1 MAEMT
6 KKRRLETY
14 ALLVLLVFL
23 AYVFYVDRGREAVF
37 MGLGTSDAPFRPL
50 EVSDP
55 ALRLDLL
62 NRMQHE
68 EYKGEHRNIFAA
80 ARPPAP
86 VSHVPK
92 SPPII
97 APPIPRPS
105 GPPPLVVPATLF
117 GIVTE
122 VATGQRKAVFS
133 GAENDVFVV
142 PEGGT
147 LMGQYRVDKIG
158 ANSVEVEEISTGRKA
173 TLILATP
180 AESSSLLQAQS

>member
-1 MAEMT
+1 MAETT

-14 ALLVLLVFL
+14 ALLVLLVLL
-23 AYVFYVDRGREAVF
+23 AFVFYVDRGRESGF
-37 MGLGTSDAPFRPL
+37 MGLSTSDAPFRPL
-50 EVSDP
+50 DVSDP

-68 EYKGEHRNIFAA
+68 DYKGEHRNIFAA
-80 ARPPAP
+80 AALPAP

-92 SPPII
+92 APPII
-97 APPIPRPS
+97 APPVPQPS
-105 GPPPLVVPATLF
+105 GPPPLVVPATLY
-117 GIVTE
+117 GIVVE

-133 GAENDVFVV
+133 GSENDVFVV

-158 ANSVEVEEISTGRKA
+158 ANSVEVEEISTGRKT
-173 TLILATP
+173 TLTLAAP
-180 AESSSLLQAQS
+180 VESSPLLQGQS